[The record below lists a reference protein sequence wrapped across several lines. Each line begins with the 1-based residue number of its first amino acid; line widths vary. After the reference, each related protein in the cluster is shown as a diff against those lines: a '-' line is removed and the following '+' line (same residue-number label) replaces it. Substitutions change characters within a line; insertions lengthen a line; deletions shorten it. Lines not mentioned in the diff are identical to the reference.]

1 MALLS
6 KVKNIFSKKE
16 PVQYSYNSYYS
27 SSYRPGTSSPF
38 FSGERSLIN
47 SIFSRIAADVSGFKI
62 NHVKV
67 DYNTGRYEET
77 LHSDLND
84 ILTLRANKDQT
95 AKELIMDICD
105 KVFKYGYVA
114 CVPYEFRESDGSMIG
129 MRTGLIKDWYPNSV
143 KVDLYDDRD
152 GEHREIILPK
162 DEICIFVN
170 PFYGAM
176 NEPSST
182 LQRLLYKLSLLDAAD
197 DRAQSG
203 KLDIIIQLP
212 YVTKTDIQQKQA
224 EKRQAAIENQLAN
237 SHYGIAYIDS
247 TEHITQ
253 LNRPAENNLLTQ
265 IQYLTDQLY
274 NQLGVTK
281 AIFDGSATEEQ
292 IINYYKRTVEPY
304 LNMIVDEM
312 NVKLLTKTART
323 QGQLIRY
330 FDNPF
335 RLSSVNTIAEAAN
348 KLVSNEILT
357 RNEIRAQ
364 LGYTPSSD
372 AHADSLINPNINT
385 QQNISNEGGKNQNGN

>member
-1 MALLS
+1 M
-6 KVKNIFSKKE
+6 
-16 PVQYSYNSYYS
+16 
-27 SSYRPGTSSPF
+27 
-38 FSGERSLIN
+38 
-47 SIFSRIAADVSGFKI
+47 
-62 NHVKV
+62 
-67 DYNTGRYEET
+67 
-77 LHSDLND
+77 
-84 ILTLRANKDQT
+84 
-95 AKELIMDICD
+95 
-105 KVFKYGYVA
+105 
-114 CVPYEFRESDGSMIG
+114 
-129 MRTGLIKDWYPNSV
+129 
-143 KVDLYDDRD
+143 
-152 GEHREIILPK
+152 
-162 DEICIFVN
+162 
-170 PFYGAM
+170 
-176 NEPSST
+176 
-182 LQRLLYKLSLLDAAD
+182 
-197 DRAQSG
+197 
-203 KLDIIIQLP
+203 
-212 YVTKTDIQQKQA
+212 
-224 EKRQAAIENQLAN
+224 
-237 SHYGIAYIDS
+237 
-247 TEHITQ
+247 
-253 LNRPAENNLLTQ
+253 LTQ

-323 QGQLIRY
+323 QGQLIKY